1 MGSLVKRKSLKYYI
15 LYVNIK
21 KILAKYEEKKK
32 KKVFR
37 WRDLNPDTPDGSRTC

>member
-21 KILAKYEEKKK
+21 KILAKYEKNKQKKSLPLEG
-32 KKVFR
+32 FE
-37 WRDLNPDTPDGSRTC
+37 P